1 MIYSDTSLEA
11 ETVLLEKLRNMT
23 PEQKGHLIFST
34 LDMGRDLW
42 LAGLRYRYPDANDEQ
57 IRLLYAKERLGEEL
71 FKKVYGNK
79 SNELPK

>member
-1 MIYSDTSLEA
+1 MIYSDTSLEV

-34 LDMGRDLW
+34 LDMGKDLW

-71 FKKVYGNK
+71 FKKVYGDK